1 MPIMCWPSTGMLT
14 EASPVVF
21 NAQCKFSVASRPV
34 FNVLFWLLFCF
45 WWHGTS
51 EMLWLYLLIL
61 REDVYLLKSKLLGL
75 LEAGSS
81 FLLRWTESP
90 LAQHNFPYFP
100 SSLTK
105 KIFKI
110 VFLCC
115 TLPNSKMRKY
125 QIMRIYLQWIIV
137 LCVQDKQF
145 GLGLVGTIKRTW
157 C

>member
-1 MPIMCWPSTGMLT
+1 MCWPSTGMLT

-21 NAQCKFSVASRPV
+21 NAQCKFSVASRPI
-34 FNVLFWLLFCF
+34 FNLLFWLPFCF

-61 REDVYLLKSKLLGL
+61 RENVYLLKSKLLGL

-105 KIFKI
+105 NSWK
-110 VFLCC
+110 LCFFVARC
-115 TLPNSKMRKY
+115 QIPRWESIK
-125 QIMRIYLQWIIV
+125 IMRNYLQWIII